1 MLVAINHYSKWRE
14 AKVVMDQDAK
24 IVAIFLDC
32 EVISKF
38 VVPKY
43 ILTDN
48 GIEWFI
54 EFDKLC
60 NNCGIAH

>member
-1 MLVAINHYSKWRE
+1 M
-14 AKVVMDQDAK
+14 VMDQDAK